1 MSARFDGSTVF
12 HLATR
17 AMVNKAQLLTRVQDR
32 HAQQVL
38 FGHLAH
44 GALTPAH
51 VEDKT
56 PDTGSS
62 SSSLKRSD
70 LRSFLTYRGGLDP
83 PVVWGACLPTSPKN
97 YNSQHPRHGLNFN
110 QSKHCRIQKC
120 DSPSCA
126 PHPPPPTPM
135 RLNTLHTQHFG
146 GGVGSAQKQKQ
157 LDQHSSR
164 RKIPTRI
171 PLNLV
176 WVPGHGAFPA
186 PGIQLQPPPLPPKCR
201 LKTEGHIYEAHT
213 AHSRR

>member
-38 FGHLAH
+38 LGHLAH

-83 PVVWGACLPTSPKN
+83 PVVRGACLPTAPKN

-135 RLNTLHTQHFG
+135 RLNALHTQHFG

-164 RKIPTRI
+164 RKIPTRN
-171 PLNLV
+171 PPTLCGLQDV
-176 WVPGHGAFPA
+176 VHFLLLAFSCSH
-186 PGIQLQPPPLPPKCR
+186 PPSPQMPSENRGTHL
-201 LKTEGHIYEAHT
+201 
-213 AHSRR
+213 